1 MAPESETP
9 TPPVIDLRQRSS
21 FDFFTVEQLRFADL
35 DLNGHVNNLSF
46 LALMESARQQFITGR
61 TPLVMTDTQT
71 YMLVHLEVD
80 FVGELHYPGAV
91 QAACRVVEVRRSSVV
106 FGQAL
111 FDGDRAVATLR
122 AVTVNVDR
130 RLRKA
135 FPFSEDARMRLMDL
149 QGA

>member
-1 MAPESETP
+1 MSGTSETP
-9 TPPVIDLRQRSS
+9 PAIDLRQRSA
-21 FDFFTVEQLRFADL
+21 FGFFTTEQIRFADL

-46 LALMESARQQFITGR
+46 LAMMESARQRFIAGH
-61 TPLVMTDTQT
+61 TPLVLNDEQT

-91 QAACRVVEVRRSSVV
+91 EAACRVVEVRRSSVV

-111 FDGDRAVATLR
+111 FAGERAAATLK

-130 RLRKA
+130 RIRKA
-135 FPFSEDARMRLMDL
+135 APFTDEAREKLL
-149 QGA
+149 ALLAA